1 MKSARTLT
9 PDETW
14 LWLKD
19 RLQALQIGSLDQ
31 LSEICGINK
40 GTLSKYFHQVQ
51 RPNVGAL
58 EPLCV
63 ALQVSPQTLLIA
75 LGVFTDSA
83 TNK

>member
-1 MKSARTLT
+1 MESSRTLT

-19 RLQALQIGSLDQ
+19 MLQALDIGSLDQ

-51 RPNVGAL
+51 RPTVGAI
-58 EPLCV
+58 EPLCI
-63 ALQVSPQTLLIA
+63 ALKVSPQTLLVA
-75 LGVFTDSA
+75 LGVFTGA
-83 TNK
+83 VPKK

>member
-1 MKSARTLT
+1 MENSRTLT

-19 RLQALQIGSLDQ
+19 RLQTLEIGSLDQ

-51 RPNVGAL
+51 RPNVGAIQ
-58 EPLCV
+58 PLCI
-63 ALQVSPQTLLIA
+63 ALQVSPQSLLVA
-75 LGVFTDSA
+75 LGVFTESVP
-83 TNK
+83 TK